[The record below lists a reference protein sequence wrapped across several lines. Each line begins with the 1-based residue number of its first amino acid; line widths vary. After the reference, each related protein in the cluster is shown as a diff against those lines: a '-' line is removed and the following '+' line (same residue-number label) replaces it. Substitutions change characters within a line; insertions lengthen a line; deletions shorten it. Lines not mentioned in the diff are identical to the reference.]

1 MKLRLHFLQ
10 RAECHSLLPG
20 YRVNFKLT
28 HNFSNT
34 IILLRGSQNSNK
46 LGGWKGLHK
55 VKFEQVSGLK
65 EKQDD
70 KMSVQP
76 SLFTTFVI
84 DTDEWTKMD
93 ERSRLNYLYN
103 LTHAANRKVEVVE
116 GSQSEQLQ
124 V

>member
-1 MKLRLHFLQ
+1 M
-10 RAECHSLLPG
+10 
-20 YRVNFKLT
+20 
-28 HNFSNT
+28 
-34 IILLRGSQNSNK
+34 
-46 LGGWKGLHK
+46 
-55 VKFEQVSGLK
+55 SGLK